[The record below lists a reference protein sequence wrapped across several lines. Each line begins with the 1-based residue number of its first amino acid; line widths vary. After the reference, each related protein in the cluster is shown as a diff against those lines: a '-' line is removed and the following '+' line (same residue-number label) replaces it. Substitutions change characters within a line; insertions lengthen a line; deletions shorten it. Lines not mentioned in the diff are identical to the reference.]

1 MGNLLMKKTLLSL
14 VAAGVLINT
23 AVWSQGASAA
33 DALRQ
38 KDEIK
43 VAMMPNYPPLEFKD
57 PATDQL
63 TGMDYDLG
71 MEIGKRL
78 NRKISWQEIGFEQMV
93 NAVATHRVDMILSGM
108 TDTKPR
114 QEIAT
119 FVDYYNSGP
128 QFYTTVAHKEIN
140 TMLDL
145 CGKKVG
151 TSRRT
156 TFPAEIAAWS
166 AANCTPA
173 GKPAVVVVGAE
184 GTADARTQQGRIEG
198 VVQGSETL
206 PYIMNLEKDTY
217 KPLGKAFAYQ
227 VTGIG
232 ISKDDTALID
242 GVKGALTAMIA
253 DGTYLKIL
261 TKWGLQDGAIQEV
274 TLNKGK

>member
-1 MGNLLMKKTLLSL
+1 MKKTLLSL
-14 VAAGVLINT
+14 LAAGVLLNT
-23 AVWSQGASAA
+23 AAFTQNASAA
-33 DALRQ
+33 EMLKQ

-57 PATDQL
+57 PSTDQL

-93 NAVATHRVDMILSGM
+93 NAVATKRVDMILSGM

-114 QEIAT
+114 QDIAT

-128 QFYTTVAHKEIN
+128 QFYTTVVHKDIN

-145 CGKKVG
+145 CGKTVG

-166 AANCTPA
+166 KANCEPA
-173 GKPAVVVVGAE
+173 GKPAIIVLGAE
-184 GTADARTQQGRIEG
+184 GTADARTQLRQGRIEG

-206 PYIMNLEKDTY
+206 PYIMNLEKNTY

-261 TKWGLQDGAIQEV
+261 SKWGLQDGAIKEV
-274 TLNKGK
+274 TVNKGQ

>member
-1 MGNLLMKKTLLSL
+1 MKKTLLSL
-14 VAAGVLINT
+14 LAAGVLLNAAAFT
-23 AVWSQGASAA
+23 QSASAA
-33 DALRQ
+33 ETLKQ

-57 PATDQL
+57 PLTDKL

-78 NRKISWQEIGFEQMV
+78 DRKISWQEIGFEQMV
-93 NAVATHRVDMILSGM
+93 NAVATKRVDMILSGM

-114 QEIAT
+114 QDIAT

-128 QFYTTVAHKEIN
+128 QFYTTVAHKDIN

-145 CGKKVG
+145 CGKTVG

-166 AANCTPA
+166 KANCIPA
-173 GKPAVVVVGAE
+173 GKPAIIVLGAE
-184 GTADARTQQGRIEG
+184 GTADARTQLRQGRIDG

-206 PYIMNLEKDTY
+206 PYIMNLEKNTY

-261 TKWGLQDGAIQEV
+261 TKWGLQDGAIKEV
-274 TLNKGK
+274 TVNKGQ

>member
-1 MGNLLMKKTLLSL
+1 MKKTLLSL
-14 VAAGVLINT
+14 LAAGVLLNG
-23 AVWSQGASAA
+23 VVLSQSASAA
-33 DALRQ
+33 EALKQ

-57 PATDQL
+57 PATDKL

-78 NRKISWQEIGFEQMV
+78 DRKITWQEIGFEQMV
-93 NAVATHRVDMILSGM
+93 NAVATKRVDMILSGM

-114 QEIAT
+114 QDIAT

-128 QFYTTVAHKEIN
+128 QFYTTVAHKDIN

-166 AANCTPA
+166 TANCVPA
-173 GKPAVVVVGAE
+173 GKPAIVVVGAE
-184 GTADARTQQGRIEG
+184 GTADARTQLRQGRIDG

-274 TLNKGK
+274 TINKGK

>member
-1 MGNLLMKKTLLSL
+1 MKKTLLSL
-14 VAAGVLINT
+14 VAAGVMLNT
-23 AVWSQGASAA
+23 AVWTQSASAA
-33 DALRQ
+33 EALKQ

-78 NRKISWQEIGFEQMV
+78 NRKINWQEIGFEQMV
-93 NAVATHRVDMILSGM
+93 NAVATKRVDMILSGM

-114 QEIAT
+114 QDIAT

-166 AANCTPA
+166 AAHCTPA
-173 GKPAVVVVGAE
+173 GKPAIVVVGAE
-184 GTADARTQQGRIEG
+184 GTADARTQLRQGRIEG

-206 PYIMNLEKDTY
+206 PYIMNLEKNTY

-261 TKWGLQDGAIQEV
+261 TKWGLQDGAIKEV
-274 TLNKGK
+274 TINKGQ

>member
-1 MGNLLMKKTLLSL
+1 MKKTLLSL
-14 VAAGVLINT
+14 LAAGVLLNAAAFT
-23 AVWSQGASAA
+23 QSASAA
-33 DALRQ
+33 ETLKQ

-57 PATDQL
+57 PLTDKL

-71 MEIGKRL
+71 IEIGKRL
-78 NRKISWQEIGFEQMV
+78 DRKISWQEIGFEQMV
-93 NAVATHRVDMILSGM
+93 NAVATKRVDMILSGM

-114 QEIAT
+114 QDIAT

-128 QFYTTVAHKEIN
+128 QFYTTVAHKDIN

-145 CGKKVG
+145 CGKTVG

-166 AANCTPA
+166 KANCIPA
-173 GKPAVVVVGAE
+173 GKPAIIVLGAE
-184 GTADARTQQGRIEG
+184 GTADARTQLRQGRIDG

-206 PYIMNLEKDTY
+206 PYIMNLEKNTY

-261 TKWGLQDGAIQEV
+261 TKWGLQDGAIKEV
-274 TLNKGK
+274 TVNKGQ